1 MGQAPSK
8 IFRATEMSTCFR
20 SGTNM
25 LHRPN
30 NNNNNDND
38 NDNDNKY

>member
-1 MGQAPSK
+1 MGHRKCLGQQICAHV
-8 IFRATEMSTCFR
+8 FR

-30 NNNNNDND
+30 NNNNNNNND